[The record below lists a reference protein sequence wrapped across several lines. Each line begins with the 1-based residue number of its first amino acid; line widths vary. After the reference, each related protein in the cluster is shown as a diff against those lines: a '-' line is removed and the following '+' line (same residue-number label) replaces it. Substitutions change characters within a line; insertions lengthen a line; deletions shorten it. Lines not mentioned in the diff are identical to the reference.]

1 MRRAA
6 AAKADAGALPGW
18 DLSDLYPGP
27 RSDEVRRDLEQA
39 AAAAEALHEEFAGR
53 VGDLDG
59 EILADLIARY
69 EAIKETLER
78 LTSYA
83 YLVYCTAMDDAET
96 AQFFQTV
103 REETTA
109 TESRLLFLTLELNR
123 IEEDALAD
131 KLKAPALAR
140 YAPWV
145 RDVRAFRPFQLSDEV
160 ERLLLEK
167 QVAGRAAWMRLFD
180 ETMAALRFSVR
191 GEALGSAEA
200 LNLLSDKDR
209 EVRKEAAQAL
219 GTVLGENVRTFAL
232 ITNTLA
238 KDKEIED
245 QWRGF
250 ERPISARNLGNRVED
265 EVVDAL
271 IAAVEAAAP
280 RLAHRYYALKARWM
294 GVDRLDYWD
303 RNAPL
308 PEDDDRTVGWDEAIS
323 TVLAAYRAFSPE
335 LAGIG
340 RRFFDNDWIDVPVRN
355 GKSPGAFAHP
365 TVPGAHPYLL
375 LNYQGKARDVMILAH
390 ELGHGVHQVL
400 AGGQGLLL
408 AETPLTL
415 AETASVF
422 GEQLTFRALLDG
434 ESEPERRRVML
445 AGKVEDMLNT
455 VVRQV
460 AFCAFERRVHEERR
474 AGELT
479 PERLSEHWLAVQSE
493 SLGPALRF
501 HDEYRFYWAY
511 IPHFIHAPFYVYAY
525 AFGECLV
532 NALYAVYRAEPAG
545 FEQKYLDMLRAGGSL
560 RHRELLAPF
569 GLDASDPAFWSR
581 GLDVIA
587 GFVDEPGGGALARK
601 LNPFGEPDREP
612 GAALDGGAERLVAGR
627 PLRPVGEAGLAVPG
641 LVGAELLKR
650 LAQVGL
656 VLAEFLGL
664 RRVMLLDHFLDRDG
678 ARHRRPLAEQR
689 ARRTQRIACDVPDR
703 GECGRPHPALDQQRV
718 EGIQMRLLRLGH
730 FADRGRGAAAAE
742 HRELAVVDPLGAVL
756 AGVIHADHAGDRLL
770 WRGVAGEPVL
780 ARDRGPRL
788 FALLFVVHVRALHD
802 RATP

>member
-59 EILADLIARY
+59 ETLADLIARY

-123 IEEDALAD
+123 IEDDALAD

-209 EVRKEAAQAL
+209 DVRREAAQAL

-474 AGELT
+474 SGELT

-569 GLDASDPAFWSR
+569 GLDASEPAFWSR

-587 GFVDEPGGGALARK
+587 GFVDEL
-601 LNPFGEPDREP
+601 E
-612 GAALDGGAERLVAGR
+612 AAL
-627 PLRPVGEAGLAVPG
+627 
-641 LVGAELLKR
+641 
-650 LAQVGL
+650 
-656 VLAEFLGL
+656 
-664 RRVMLLDHFLDRDG
+664 
-678 ARHRRPLAEQR
+678 
-689 ARRTQRIACDVPDR
+689 
-703 GECGRPHPALDQQRV
+703 
-718 EGIQMRLLRLGH
+718 
-730 FADRGRGAAAAE
+730 
-742 HRELAVVDPLGAVL
+742 
-756 AGVIHADHAGDRLL
+756 
-770 WRGVAGEPVL
+770 
-780 ARDRGPRL
+780 
-788 FALLFVVHVRALHD
+788 
-802 RATP
+802 

>member
-83 YLVYCTAMDDAET
+83 YLVYCTAMDDAEM

-103 REETTA
+103 REETTT

-123 IEEDALAD
+123 IEDDALAD
-131 KLKAPALAR
+131 KLKAPGLAR

-209 EVRKEAAQAL
+209 KVRKEAAQAL

-294 GVDRLDYWD
+294 GVGRLDYWD

-308 PEDDDRTVGWDEAIS
+308 PEDDDRTVGWDEAMS

-340 RRFFDNDWIDVPVRN
+340 QRFFENDWIDVPVRN

-365 TVPGAHPYLL
+365 TVPSAHPYLL

-434 ESEPERRRVML
+434 ESEPERLRVML

-545 FEQKYLDMLRAGGSL
+545 FEEKYLDMLRAGGSL

-569 GLDASDPAFWSR
+569 GLDASEPAFWSR

-587 GFVDEPGGGALARK
+587 GFVDEL
-601 LNPFGEPDREP
+601 E
-612 GAALDGGAERLVAGR
+612 AAL
-627 PLRPVGEAGLAVPG
+627 
-641 LVGAELLKR
+641 
-650 LAQVGL
+650 
-656 VLAEFLGL
+656 
-664 RRVMLLDHFLDRDG
+664 
-678 ARHRRPLAEQR
+678 
-689 ARRTQRIACDVPDR
+689 
-703 GECGRPHPALDQQRV
+703 
-718 EGIQMRLLRLGH
+718 
-730 FADRGRGAAAAE
+730 
-742 HRELAVVDPLGAVL
+742 
-756 AGVIHADHAGDRLL
+756 
-770 WRGVAGEPVL
+770 
-780 ARDRGPRL
+780 
-788 FALLFVVHVRALHD
+788 
-802 RATP
+802 